1 MWTHISAISNGAASR
16 NVCTG
21 THPAWTG
28 GHTDGLDGS
37 VQALVL
43 GCDVQPLW
51 ALCTSG
57 SLLVPFSSRATAVG
71 TDVARAPAAKTPT
84 RAAALVCLGHPVA
97 LEVRVP
103 ARGTALKPVTLLLVA
118 ETGVPGLVA
127 SSKSITAAANPPT
140 TNVLD
145 LGERCWC
152 DCGCGERCWCDC
164 GCVSRCCCG

>member
-103 ARGTALKPVTLLLVA
+103 ARGTALKPVTLLLIA
-118 ETGVPGLVA
+118 ETGVRGLVA
-127 SSKSITAAANPPT
+127 SSKSIIAAAINVRVGRRVCEG

-145 LGERCWC
+145 L
-152 DCGCGERCWCDC
+152 GERCWCDC